1 MNDNSVCIY
10 VCGLF
15 LKRSFF
21 PQHLSPVVHKFKIEH
36 FIDPKKINITN
47 IMTKPL
53 LEQLQ
58 LRVASG
64 TPQTI
69 SPQAPWS
76 LSTFCPH
83 LVETKVENPN
93 PQKRTIEPKEERNKK
108 VKDD

>member
-1 MNDNSVCIY
+1 MNDNCVCIIVY
-10 VCGLF
+10 GLF

-58 LRVASG
+58 LCVATG

-69 SPQAPWS
+69 FAQAPSS
-76 LSTFCPH
+76 LSTCCPH
-83 LVETKVENPN
+83 LMETKVENPN
-93 PQKRTIEPKEERNKK
+93 PKKRTFEPKEEPNKK